1 MRARTQLAVVTLVR
15 RDTNKNIPRKR
26 ATCLYMRGMT
36 YVHLVS
42 RLDPDGRRRVAYL
55 RTAYARNRRD
65 DQQTV
70 TMESVVVV
78 FGEA

>member
-1 MRARTQLAVVTLVR
+1 
-15 RDTNKNIPRKR
+15 
-26 ATCLYMRGMT
+26 MRGMT

-55 RTAYARNRRD
+55 RTAHARNRRD